1 CFSIGCVLQS
11 SERQYRSMPTHGIGR
26 YKYLLPKE
34 VPKKKKE
41 KLQVKAIK
49 TGTDTEYGV
58 LNVQVSGHDMT
69 IVEHYSQ
76 YVHNLCNRLK
86 IKVDESYALPT
97 KCTEVM
103 LLQEQGTKMFA
114 DAVLSTHERIVQ
126 LSGLSSTLAPVFLE
140 VLLRNQPEGVQLS
153 IKELSGLSSTLAPV
167 FLEVL
172 LRNQPEG
179 VQLSIKESSVHY
191 KASPP
196 DGSGVHFMTVAK
208 RKSAVYVRIV
218 KMEARILL
226 QNDWPEAL
234 RKNEG
239 EAWVACKIPG
249 KPTVY
254 GTLKSQGVSD
264 DGDLEISASEEFRV
278 LGVSKKSVHISCPC
292 ANAASKFLS
301 PYTSFPGIHDKSREL
316 TGHVYDVNCCRFFPS
331 GMVVL
336 SGGMDTLVKVW
347 SAENGSCPVTFKGHK
362 AGRCILDTAVVERGR
377 NVLSCS
383 RDGTARL
390 WDCGKSVCLAVVADC
405 GAPINGCSVGV
416 ADNTI
421 NQGSPEE
428 PSSDREVGTEDKL
441 LLLAREDKKLQAVGL
456 QSRQPDSC
464 TDYPPV
470 WCPSLLI
477 DALQRRLHCK
487 PRRLHG
493 KNASLR
499 AAEMGLS
506 ESISCL
512 ICDHSWNVETLT
524 QSCADLQVCIFA
536 H

>member
-1 CFSIGCVLQS
+1 MSVLKTLCFRGGTVRCYIDVVCKKRKGVTADCLCI
-11 SERQYRSMPTHGIGR
+11 E
-26 YKYLLPKE
+26 
-34 VPKKKKE
+34 PKKKKE

-153 IKELSGLSSTLAPV
+153 IKE
-167 FLEVL
+167 
-172 LRNQPEG
+172 
-179 VQLSIKESSVHY
+179 SSVHY

-196 DGSGVHFMTVAK
+196 DGSGVLFTTVAK
-208 RKSAVYVRIV
+208 RKSTVYVRIV

-264 DGDLEISASEEFRV
+264 DGCLEITASEEFRV
-278 LGVSKKSVHISCPC
+278 LGVSKLFVRNWVYILDWSVSGNNDTGQLDCDIFIQSSTQGADGPRVRC
-292 ANAASKFLS
+292 
-301 PYTSFPGIHDKSREL
+301 EL
-316 TGHVYDVNCCRFFPS
+316 LQVLPLGHGGSERRDGHS
-331 GMVVL
+331 GQ
-336 SGGMDTLVKVW
+336 G
-347 SAENGSCPVTFKGHK
+347 
-362 AGRCILDTAVVERGR
+362 ILDTAVVERGR

-456 QSRQPDSC
+456 QSRQPLS
-464 TDYPPV
+464 
-470 WCPSLLI
+470 
-477 DALQRRLHCK
+477 
-487 PRRLHG
+487 
-493 KNASLR
+493 
-499 AAEMGLS
+499 GLS
-506 ESISCL
+506 STLAPVFLEVLLRNQPEGVQLSIKEHTEADFYARFKARPELEEL
-512 ICDHSWNVETLT
+512 IAQIN
-524 QSCADLQVCIFA
+524 
-536 H
+536 

>member
-1 CFSIGCVLQS
+1 
-11 SERQYRSMPTHGIGR
+11 
-26 YKYLLPKE
+26 
-34 VPKKKKE
+34 PKKKKE

-126 LSGLSSTLAPVFLE
+126 LSGLSSTLAPVFVE

-153 IKELSGLSSTLAPV
+153 IKE
-167 FLEVL
+167 
-172 LRNQPEG
+172 
-179 VQLSIKESSVHY
+179 
-191 KASPP
+191 
-196 DGSGVHFMTVAK
+196 
-208 RKSAVYVRIV
+208 
-218 KMEARILL
+218 
-226 QNDWPEAL
+226 
-234 RKNEG
+234 
-239 EAWVACKIPG
+239 
-249 KPTVY
+249 
-254 GTLKSQGVSD
+254 
-264 DGDLEISASEEFRV
+264 
-278 LGVSKKSVHISCPC
+278 KSVHISCPY

-301 PYTSFPGIHDKSREL
+301 PYTSFPGIHDKSVRAAS
-316 TGHVYDVNCCRFFPS
+316 VAVCCRVQPIY
-331 GMVVL
+331 
-336 SGGMDTLVKVW
+336 
-347 SAENGSCPVTFKGHK
+347 K
-362 AGRCILDTAVVERGR
+362 AGEVEKILILKLCNLYYTSVFPVSIVTAQGTVKNAFRLRYFYTGILDTAVVERGR

-456 QSRQPDSC
+456 QSRQPIFLFEGSDAFNCC
-464 TDYPPV
+464 TFLSSIYVLAGTQDGNIYK
-470 WCPSLLI
+470 L
-477 DALQRRLHCK
+477 DTR
-487 PRRLHG
+487 
-493 KNASLR
+493 NAK
-499 AAEMGLS
+499 
-506 ESISCL
+506 
-512 ICDHSWNVETLT
+512 
-524 QSCADLQVCIFA
+524 
-536 H
+536 